1 MCIRC
6 TDGVTMKKIYYNG
19 TIHTMSK
26 PATVQAVLTENG
38 KIIAVG
44 TRKELQDKT
53 TGAKMIDLNGKTM
66 LPAFI
71 DAHSHLSSYA
81 VSFLQV
87 PLEECIDFDEI
98 AKRLQQFISSNQ
110 IKPGTWVIGKGYD
123 HNVLA
128 ERRHPTLKLL
138 DDCAP
143 QNPVAL
149 QHTSGHVGVMN
160 SLALKELGIT
170 PLTPSPEGGKIGIE
184 NGQLTGYLEES
195 AYFTYLKKLP
205 IPDEKELMNAYQR
218 AQQSYASYGITTI
231 QEGMMVQETIPLYET
246 LIAKELL
253 WLDTIGYVPIDDAN
267 KLFSAF
273 PDSVKKYN
281 KHFKLGGY
289 KIFLDGSPQGR
300 TAWMREPYIGGEQ
313 GYCGYGTMRDDE
325 VCCALETAVRHDMQ
339 ILAHCNGDAAAQ
351 QYLDAVAHVRKKHDL
366 SQVRPVMIHAQLLG
380 RDQLDRVKEYGI
392 TPSFFVAHVYHWGDI
407 HLKNFG
413 INRASAISP
422 AATALQKKI
431 KFTFHQD
438 APVIAP
444 NMLETIWCAVNR
456 VTKSGKV
463 LGEDERI
470 SVMEALK
477 AVTINAAW
485 QYFEEDIKGS
495 IQVGKNADFVILDKD
510 PFTVPPMEIRNIRVM
525 ETIKGDCTIYR
536 ATGNNYPI

>member
-1 MCIRC
+1 
-6 TDGVTMKKIYYNG
+6 MKRIYYNG
-19 TIHTMSK
+19 TIYTMSK

-44 TRKELQDKT
+44 TRKELQNKM
-53 TGAKMIDLNGKTM
+53 TGVKMIDLNGKIM

-98 AKRLQQFISSNQ
+98 AKRIQQFISSNR

-123 HNVLA
+123 HNALT
-128 ERRHPTLKLL
+128 ERSHPTLKLL

-143 QNPVAL
+143 RNPVAL
-149 QHTSGHVGVMN
+149 QHASGHVGVLN
-160 SLALKELGIT
+160 SLALRELGIT

-205 IPDEKELMNAYQR
+205 IPDEIELMNAYQR

-231 QEGMMVQETIPLYET
+231 QEGMMVKETIPLYET

-253 WLDTIGYVPIDDAN
+253 WLDTVGYVPIDDAN

-273 PDSVKKYN
+273 PDSAKKYN

-325 VCCALETAVRHDMQ
+325 VCCALETAVHHNMQ

-351 QYLDAVAHVRKKHDL
+351 QYLDAADHVRKKHDL

-422 AATALQKKI
+422 AATALRKKI

-485 QYFEEDIKGS
+485 QYFEEDIKES

-510 PFTVPPMEIRNIRVM
+510 PFAVPPMEIRNIRVM
-525 ETIKGDCTIYR
+525 ETIKGDCTIYCS
-536 ATGNNYPI
+536 IE